1 MKPGKRRRIG
11 LLTKDAGTDESEQE
25 TRATII
31 EQDDEVVVT
40 FGGDT
45 EDELEDE
52 YDDDGDGQHS
62 SMDSSP
68 LTTRVRLRY
77 YYIFY
82 DQTNVKVKKYYQSY
96 SLSNVFSPIFTFF
109 SVHSEHVTT
118 DGTAVRLLDADQND
132 ASQNEGNEGDNV
144 GLSSN
149 RSERLDNIW
158 TKCDSALR
166 HLLVFLVKKHRV
178 DEVYDSKVKAQNWE
192 KLIIEFNEM
201 TEGMVGMPKAQI
213 IRKWHNWKQY
223 NKQRS
228 KSHPFIDFGNISHEE
243 ILQKCQ
249 ALMQQAQNDPAL
261 AAYLLKG
268 GNEPQSSVS
277 EDVKKTDINTSGGAR
292 ENGEEAGVQEI
303 GQEDIRMPGN
313 ERLKRLRDRDFLVR
327 RTGISAASLSIKKL
341 EHEIA
346 LESLSY
352 EQERWKIRLENN
364 QLFQQKVQRQSEL
377 ADLKLERAKTE
388 LALKKHEC
396 LSLGLSV

>member
-68 LTTRVRLRY
+68 LTTRVR
-77 YYIFY
+77 I
-82 DQTNVKVKKYYQSY
+82 
-96 SLSNVFSPIFTFF
+96 
-109 SVHSEHVTT
+109 SEHVTT
-118 DGTAVRLLDADQND
+118 DGTSVRLLDADQND
-132 ASQNEGNEGDNV
+132 ASQNEGNEGENV
-144 GLSSN
+144 GLNSN